1 MVSVAAV
8 QTIVVTEITGFDTLA
23 ANPFTLLANGAES
36 VGATGHN
43 LLSGTTTVAEAR
55 YQGTLP

>member
-1 MVSVAAV
+1 M
-8 QTIVVTEITGFDTLA
+8 VTEITGFDSLA